1 MPSSVH
7 ETSAK
12 PPGSEDAAGRPDRT
26 RSLARP
32 MGRAGRLALVASL
45 YSTQNLCLAAYNY
58 TFLIAAQKA
67 GVSLQL
73 IGAAA
78 GIAMIL
84 VLKFLWAPLLDRF
97 GSRRFGHY
105 RGWLLLCQ
113 SLLALG
119 ALGLAA
125 LDPGRHFV
133 LIMAVFAVL
142 FVFAGSQDVAAD
154 ATTTRLLPPADRGI
168 GNGIQSAGG
177 SFAQV
182 MGGGLLLF
190 VSGSLGWGAAMVT
203 LAVLSALPL
212 PLVLRW
218 SEHETTAHLDAPHL
232 PKRALASF
240 FTRPGVLRWAF
251 ALMPLYLAGGTVSY
265 NLVRPLLTAA
275 GWSEARLGVVVV
287 IAGGLAGIV
296 SGVAAGLV
304 VSRLDAR
311 KSLLVLG
318 LVQAGASLATIGLTL
333 DPQSVPLAVAVVI
346 ASNAGFAA
354 IGAVVYTISMDLTR
368 IGSSGSDFTLFT
380 TLSGII
386 MVIAGGLGIG
396 LSGSLGFTAVS
407 VGAAV
412 LAAVGLALTLALA
425 APVLEEAQASRRR
438 LSLAASDAAVEA
450 P

>member
-1 MPSSVH
+1 MPNSAH
-7 ETSAK
+7 ETYAM
-12 PPGSEDAAGRPDRT
+12 PPGSEDTADRPNRT

-142 FVFAGSQDVAAD
+142 FLFAGSQDIAAD
-154 ATTTRLLPPADRGI
+154 ATTTRLLAPADRGI

-182 MGGGLLLF
+182 MRGQ
-190 VSGSLGWGAAMVT
+190 
-203 LAVLSALPL
+203 
-212 PLVLRW
+212 
-218 SEHETTAHLDAPHL
+218 
-232 PKRALASF
+232 RAG
-240 FTRPGVLRWAF
+240 PG
-251 ALMPLYLAGGTVSY
+251 
-265 NLVRPLLTAA
+265 
-275 GWSEARLGVVVV
+275 
-287 IAGGLAGIV
+287 
-296 SGVAAGLV
+296 
-304 VSRLDAR
+304 
-311 KSLLVLG
+311 
-318 LVQAGASLATIGLTL
+318 
-333 DPQSVPLAVAVVI
+333 
-346 ASNAGFAA
+346 
-354 IGAVVYTISMDLTR
+354 
-368 IGSSGSDFTLFT
+368 
-380 TLSGII
+380 
-386 MVIAGGLGIG
+386 
-396 LSGSLGFTAVS
+396 
-407 VGAAV
+407 
-412 LAAVGLALTLALA
+412 
-425 APVLEEAQASRRR
+425 
-438 LSLAASDAAVEA
+438 
-450 P
+450 